1 MLNVTKELNRN
12 ELTST
17 SISTS
22 ASTNLNPNTNKTIDQ
37 QKVDFILP
45 TISEI
50 KHKARTGLNQVNR
63 LWKKRNGYALIV
75 LMFYIF
81 IISLLA
87 MLDPIFITTLNLKE
101 RWLNAAILRAE
112 HLAWSTT
119 SPVRYRLVDEVYTR
133 VQTQLVDHIAKS
145 KGSAPYQCQGVL
157 TQPETIDPVGG
168 KLDNQFGLCQPET
181 VLDGLNGLTGQ
192 TIDYLNTLYPEYKM
206 PLTGENEVARQAI
219 IRQNQ
224 NSYDYVLS
232 TTYVSQRV
240 IDDAKSKRF
249 KTQTGFKRQESYRWL
264 VRADIEAKSFNNV
277 IKPIIVYYDVTLSNN
292 YYPNDFGGGGN
303 LCDRNDDGGALFQC
317 PVDLDELGYCH
328 QTSYT
333 DKNGIEWIAGMGP
346 CPTFGGTGECRIVN
360 DCTDHGVYI
369 SCPLAG
375 GGQATTIKARHTRP
389 QIGCAS
395 LNSGRSGKVIDKGGY
410 SFVLTVR
417 IVSLGNTYN

>member
-1 MLNVTKELNRN
+1 MLNITKRLNRN

-17 SISTS
+17 STSTS
-22 ASTNLNPNTNKTIDQ
+22 TNTNLNPNTNKTISQ

-50 KHKARTGLNQVNR
+50 KQRTRSSFNQVNR
-63 LWKKRNGYALIV
+63 LWRKRNGYALIV

-145 KGSAPYQCQGVL
+145 KGSVPYQCQGAL

-192 TIDYLNTLYPEYKM
+192 TIDYLNTLYPEYKT

-232 TTYVSQRV
+232 TTYVNQRV
-240 IDDAKSKRF
+240 IDDAKSKTF

-292 YYPNDFGGGGN
+292 YYPGNFGGGGN
-303 LCDRNDDGGALFQC
+303 LCDRTNDVKTTAC
-317 PVDLDELGYCH
+317 PVDLDELGFCH

-333 DKNGIEWIAGMGP
+333 DGNGTEWLAGTGP
-346 CPTFGGTGECRIVN
+346 CPGGVSEGPCRVS
-360 DCTDHGVYI
+360 DRCTDLGVAI
-369 SCPLAG
+369 VCPLAG
-375 GGQATTIKARHTRP
+375 GGQITTVKARSTRP
-389 QIGCAS
+389 QVGCAS
-395 LNSGRSGKVIDKGGY
+395 LNSGRSGKIIDKGGY
-410 SFVLTVR
+410 NFILTVR